1 LFALLEAFK
10 RYYPYLKSFK
20 LYFFFVLIGISMTIA
35 ANVATAHI
43 MQPMMDKLFISKEHQ
58 MLITIPLLMFGIYF
72 VKAVGRYIQSVFT
85 SYIGQH
91 IVTQFR
97 TQVLSKLLFLDMSFI
112 SSARSGELIS
122 RIVNDI
128 ARIQYFV
135 SLMLPEFI
143 RELFT
148 VIALIGYVLYL
159 NAELAFYSLVILPVV
174 ILPIAALSRK
184 LRKISYGSQEKNA
197 DLLSRLS
204 EMFNNVELIKSSA
217 TEDFELKKFAK
228 ENWELFKINMKAVYF
243 NELSSPILEIVG
255 AISLAVVIFLGAKD
269 VYAQKM
275 SVGEFMAFL
284 TAVGLVFQPARGL
297 GIIYTKM
304 QDALAA
310 SQRVFDIL
318 DKESEIEDGSLILDS
333 IEKITYRDVVL
344 DYGQK
349 RALDGISFSLQ
360 RPYRL
365 ALVGD
370 SGGGKS
376 SVINLL
382 LRLYDVTSGTLLIN
396 DKDIKEYAIASL
408 REHIAVVS
416 QRVYIFND
424 SLAYNVAYSDDFDE
438 ERVIEALK
446 KAHAYEFVAAM
457 PDGIYTI
464 MQEFGANLSGGQ
476 RQRIALARALY
487 KDASVLIL
495 DEATSALDN
504 ESEAEILK
512 IIEQEAKEKI
522 VITIAH
528 RLQTIEDYD
537 RLLLFS
543 EGKIIDSG
551 THTELL
557 EKSQLYKSL
566 YEKSTKES

>member
-1 LFALLEAFK
+1 
-10 RYYPYLKSFK
+10 
-20 LYFFFVLIGISMTIA
+20 M
-35 ANVATAHI
+35 
-43 MQPMMDKLFISKEHQ
+43 
-58 MLITIPLLMFGIYF
+58 
-72 VKAVGRYIQSVFT
+72 
-85 SYIGQH
+85 
-91 IVTQFR
+91 
-97 TQVLSKLLFLDMSFI
+97 LFLDMSFI

-159 NAELAFYSLVILPVV
+159 NAELAFYSLIILPIV

-217 TEDFELKKFAK
+217 TEEFELKKFAK

-255 AISLAVVIFLGAKD
+255 AVSLAVVIFLGAQD
-269 VYAQKM
+269 VYANKM

-284 TAVGLVFQPARGL
+284 TAIGLVFQPARGL

-310 SQRVFDIL
+310 SSRVFDIL
-318 DKESEIEDGSLILDS
+318 DKENEIVDGEEILDK
-333 IEKITYRDVVL
+333 IECIEYKDVVL
-344 DYGQK
+344 DYGDK
-349 RALDGISFSLQ
+349 RALNGVSFAVQ
-360 RPYRL
+360 KPYRL

-382 LRLYDVTSGTLLIN
+382 LRLYDTSAGTIFIN
-396 DKDIKEYAIASL
+396 KKDIKSYTIASL

-424 SLAYNVAYSDDFDE
+424 SLAYNVAFSDTFDE
-438 ERVIEALK
+438 DRVIAALK
-446 KAHAYEFVAAM
+446 KANAYDFVKEM
-457 PDGIYTI
+457 PEGIYTV
-464 MQEFGANLSGGQ
+464 MQEFGSNLSGGQ

-487 KDASVLIL
+487 KDASVLVL

-504 ESEAEILK
+504 ESEAEILA
-512 IIEQEAKEKI
+512 IIEEEAKDKI
-522 VITIAH
+522 VIAIAH
-528 RLQTIEDYD
+528 RLQSVESFDE
-537 RLLLFS
+537 LLLMR
-543 EGKIIDSG
+543 EGKIIARGKHS
-551 THTELL
+551 ELL
-557 EKSQLYKSL
+557 EDSKEYKLLYAKSK
-566 YEKSTKES
+566 KES

>member
-1 LFALLEAFK
+1 LIETFK
-10 RYYPYLKSFK
+10 RYYPFLKSFK
-20 LYFFFVLIGISMTIA
+20 LYFFFVLIGISMTIF

-43 MQPMMDKLFISKEHQ
+43 MQPMMDRLFIEKEQ
-58 MLITIPLLMFGIYF
+58 GMLETIPLLMFGIYF
-72 VKAVGRYIQSVFT
+72 IKAVGRYIQSVFT

-97 TQVLSKLLFLDMSFI
+97 SAVLSKMLFLDMSFI

-159 NAELAFYSLVILPVV
+159 NAELAFYSLIILPIV

-255 AISLAVVIFLGAKD
+255 AVSLAVVIFLGAQD
-269 VYAQKM
+269 VYANKM

-284 TAVGLVFQPARGL
+284 TAIGLVFQPARGL

-310 SQRVFDIL
+310 SSRVFDIL
-318 DKESEIEDGSLILDS
+318 DKENEIIDGEDILDKIES
-333 IEKITYRDVVL
+333 IEYKDVVL
-344 DYGQK
+344 DYGDK
-349 RALDGISFSLQ
+349 RALNGISFYVEK
-360 RPYRL
+360 PYRL

-382 LRLYDVTSGTLLIN
+382 LRLYDTSNGTIYIN
-396 DKDIKEYAIASL
+396 KKDIKSYTISSL

-424 SLAYNVAYSDDFDE
+424 SLAYNVAFSDAFDE
-438 ERVIEALK
+438 DRVILALK
-446 KAHAYEFVAAM
+446 KANAYEFVKQM
-457 PDGIYTI
+457 PEGIHTV
-464 MQEFGANLSGGQ
+464 MQEFGSNLSGGQ

-487 KDASVLIL
+487 KDASVLVL

-504 ESEAEILK
+504 ESEAEILA
-512 IIEQEAKEKI
+512 IIEEEAKDKI
-522 VITIAH
+522 VIAIAH
-528 RLQTIEDYD
+528 RLQSVESFDE
-537 RLLLFS
+537 LLLMR
-543 EGKIIDSG
+543 EGKIIARGKHS
-551 THTELL
+551 ELL
-557 EKSQLYKSL
+557 QHSKEYQLLYAKSK
-566 YEKSTKES
+566 KES

>member
-1 LFALLEAFK
+1 
-10 RYYPYLKSFK
+10 
-20 LYFFFVLIGISMTIA
+20 MTIF

-43 MQPMMDKLFISKEHQ
+43 MQPMMDKLFISREQ
-58 MLITIPLLMFGIYF
+58 GMLLTIPLLMLGIYF
-72 VKAVGRYIQSVFT
+72 IKALGRYIQSVFT

-97 TQVLSKLLFLDMSFI
+97 SAVLSKMLFLDMSFI
-112 SSARSGELIS
+112 ASARSGELIS

-159 NAELAFYSLVILPVV
+159 NAELAFYSLIILPVV

-217 TEDFELKKFAK
+217 TEDFEIKKFAK

-269 VYAQKM
+269 VYANKM

-284 TAVGLVFQPARGL
+284 TAIGLVFQPARGL

-310 SQRVFDIL
+310 SERVFDIL
-318 DKESEIEDGSLILDS
+318 DKESQIKDGSEILHTIES
-333 IEKITYRDVVL
+333 IEYRDVVL
-344 DYGQK
+344 DYGDK
-349 RALDGISFSLQ
+349 RALNGISFGVKK
-360 RPYRL
+360 PYRL

-376 SVINLL
+376 SVVNLL
-382 LRLYDVTSGTLLIN
+382 LRLYDTTTGEVLIN
-396 DKDIKEYAIASL
+396 GKDIKNYTISSL

-438 ERVIEALK
+438 QKVIEALK
-446 KAHAYEFVAAM
+446 KAHAYEFVEAM
-457 PDGIYTI
+457 SDGIYTI
-464 MQEFGANLSGGQ
+464 MQEFGSNLSGGQ

-487 KDASVLIL
+487 KDASVLVL

-512 IIEQEAKEKI
+512 ILAEEAKEKI
-522 VITIAH
+522 IITIAH
-528 RLQTIEDYD
+528 RLQSVEDYD
-537 RLLLFS
+537 ELLLLS
-543 EGKIIDSG
+543 GGKIIHRG
-551 THTELL
+551 RHEELL
-557 EKSQLYKSL
+557 LSSEMYKKL
-566 YEKSTKES
+566 YEKSQKDS

>member
-1 LFALLEAFK
+1 
-10 RYYPYLKSFK
+10 
-20 LYFFFVLIGISMTIA
+20 MTIF

-43 MQPMMDKLFISKEHQ
+43 MQPMMDKLFISKEQQ
-58 MLITIPLLMFGIYF
+58 MLTAIPLIMLGIYF
-72 VKAVGRYIQSVFT
+72 IKALGRYIQSVFT

-97 TQVLSKLLFLDMSFI
+97 SAVLSKMLFLDMSFI
-112 SSARSGELIS
+112 ASARSGELIS

-128 ARIQYFV
+128 GRIQYFV

-148 VIALIGYVLYL
+148 VVALIGYVLYL
-159 NAELAFYSLVILPVV
+159 NAELAFYSLIILPIV

-217 TEDFELKKFAK
+217 TEDFEIKKFAK

-255 AISLAVVIFLGAKD
+255 AISLAVVIFLGAQD
-269 VYAQKM
+269 VYANKM

-284 TAVGLVFQPARGL
+284 TAIGLVFQPARGL

-318 DKESEIEDGSLILDS
+318 DRDSEIKDGKDILKS
-333 IEKITYRDVVL
+333 IEKIEYRDVCL
-344 DYGQK
+344 NYGDK
-349 RALDGISFSLQ
+349 RALDSISFQ
-360 RPYRL
+360 ITKPYRI

-382 LRLYDVTSGTLLIN
+382 LRLYDTDRGSVLIN
-396 DKDIKEYAIASL
+396 DKDIKNYTISSL

-424 SLAYNVAYSDDFDE
+424 SLAYNVAYRDDFDE
-438 ERVIEALK
+438 QKVIEALK
-446 KAHAYEFVAAM
+446 KAHAYEFVQAM
-457 PDGIYTI
+457 SDGIYTI
-464 MQEFGANLSGGQ
+464 MQEFGSNLSGGQ

-487 KDASVLIL
+487 KDASVLVL

-512 IIEQEAKEKI
+512 ILEEEAKEKI
-522 VITIAH
+522 IITIAH
-528 RLQTIEDYD
+528 RLQSVEDYNE
-537 RLLLFS
+537 LLLLS
-543 EGKIIDSG
+543 AGKIIQHG
-551 THTELL
+551 RHEELL
-557 EKSQLYKSL
+557 LSSEIYQKL
-566 YEKSTKES
+566 YEKSQKDS

>member
-1 LFALLEAFK
+1 
-10 RYYPYLKSFK
+10 
-20 LYFFFVLIGISMTIA
+20 MTIF

-43 MQPMMDKLFISKEHQ
+43 MQPMMDKLFISKEKE
-58 MLITIPLLMFGIYF
+58 MLATIPLLMLGIYF
-72 VKAVGRYIQSVFT
+72 IKAVGRYIQSVFT
-85 SYIGQH
+85 SYIGQN

-97 TQVLSKLLFLDMSFI
+97 SAVLSKMLFLDMSFI
-112 SSARSGELIS
+112 ATARSGELIS

-148 VIALIGYVLYL
+148 VVALIGYVLYL
-159 NAELAFYSLVILPVV
+159 NAQLAFYSLIILPVV

-204 EMFNNVELIKSSA
+204 EIFNNVELIKSSA

-228 ENWELFKINMKAVYF
+228 ENWNLFKINMKAVYF

-255 AISLAVVIFLGAKD
+255 AISLAVVIFLGARD
-269 VYAQKM
+269 VYADKM

-310 SQRVFDIL
+310 SNRVFEIL
-318 DKESEIEDGSLILDS
+318 DKESTIKDGKEILQS
-333 IEKITYRDVVL
+333 IKKIEYKNVTLNYGEK
-344 DYGQK
+344 K
-349 RALDGISFSLQ
+349 ALENISFMLTK
-360 RPYRL
+360 PYRL

-376 SVINLL
+376 SIINLL
-382 LRLYDVTSGTLLIN
+382 LRLYDVDDGVLLIN
-396 DKDIKEYAIASL
+396 DNNIKNYAISSL
-408 REHIAVVS
+408 RKHIAVVS

-424 SLAYNVAYSDDFDE
+424 TLAYNVAYSDTFDE
-438 ERVIEALK
+438 NKVIEALK
-446 KAHAYEFVAAM
+446 KAHAYEFVKEM
-457 PDGIYTI
+457 PEGIYTI
-464 MQEFGANLSGGQ
+464 MQEFGSNLSGGQ

-487 KDASVLIL
+487 KDASVLVL

-504 ESEAEILK
+504 ESESEVLK
-512 IIEQEAKEKI
+512 ILEEEAKEKI

-528 RLQTIEDYD
+528 RLQSVEDYD
-537 RLLLFS
+537 ELLLLS
-543 EGKIIDSG
+543 GGEIIQRG
-551 THTELL
+551 THKELL
-557 EKSQLYKSL
+557 QSSDIYQKL
-566 YEKSTKES
+566 YEKSKKES

>member
-1 LFALLEAFK
+1 
-10 RYYPYLKSFK
+10 
-20 LYFFFVLIGISMTIA
+20 MTIF

-43 MQPMMDKLFISKEHQ
+43 MQPMMDRLFISKEER
-58 MLITIPLLMFGIYF
+58 MLVTIPLLMLGIYF
-72 VKAVGRYIQSVFT
+72 IKALGRYVQSVFT
-85 SYIGQH
+85 SYIGQN

-97 TQVLSKLLFLDMSFI
+97 SEVLAKMLFLDMNFI

-128 ARIQYFV
+128 NRIQYFV

-159 NAELAFYSLVILPVV
+159 NAELAFYSLIILPVV
-174 ILPIAALSRK
+174 ILPIAVLSRK

-204 EMFNNVELIKSSA
+204 EMFNNIELIKSSA

-228 ENWELFKINMKAVYF
+228 ENWELFKINMKAVYL
-243 NELSSPILEIVG
+243 NQLSSPILEIVG

-269 VYAQKM
+269 VYADKM

-310 SQRVFDIL
+310 SERVFDIL
-318 DKESEIEDGSLILDS
+318 DKESLIKDGRKILYEIET
-333 IEKITYRDVVL
+333 IEYKDVVL
-344 DYGQK
+344 DYGDK
-349 RALDGISFSLQ
+349 RALDGVGFRVQ
-360 RPYRL
+360 KPYRL

-376 SVINLL
+376 SIVNLL
-382 LRLYDVTSGTLLIN
+382 LRLYDTSGGEVLIN
-396 DKDIKEYAIASL
+396 GEDIKEYTISSL

-438 ERVIEALK
+438 QKVIEALK
-446 KAHAYEFVAAM
+446 KAHAYEFVKEM
-457 PDGIYTI
+457 PDDIYTI
-464 MQEFGANLSGGQ
+464 MQEFGSNLSGGQ

-487 KDASVLIL
+487 KDVSVLVL

-512 IIEQEAKEKI
+512 ILEEEAKEKI
-522 VITIAH
+522 IVTIAH
-528 RLQTIEDYD
+528 RLQSVEDYD
-537 RLLLFS
+537 ELLLFS
-543 EGKIIDSG
+543 RGKVISRG
-551 THTELL
+551 THLQLL
-557 EKSQLYKSL
+557 ASSDIYQKLYAKSK
-566 YEKSTKES
+566 KES

>member
-1 LFALLEAFK
+1 
-10 RYYPYLKSFK
+10 
-20 LYFFFVLIGISMTIA
+20 MTIF

-43 MQPMMDKLFISKEHQ
+43 MQPMMDKLFIDKEQ
-58 MLITIPLLMFGIYF
+58 GMLETIPLLMLGIYF
-72 VKAVGRYIQSVFT
+72 IKAAGRYIQSIFT

-97 TQVLSKLLFLDMSFI
+97 SAVLSKMLFLDMSFI

-159 NAELAFYSLVILPVV
+159 NAELAFYSLIILPIV

-204 EMFNNVELIKSSA
+204 EMFNNIELIKSSA
-217 TEDFELKKFAK
+217 TEEFELKKFAK

-255 AISLAVVIFLGAKD
+255 AISLAVVIFLGAQD
-269 VYAQKM
+269 VYANKM

-284 TAVGLVFQPARGL
+284 TAIGLVFQPARGL

-310 SQRVFDIL
+310 SSRVFDIL
-318 DKESEIEDGSLILDS
+318 DKENEIVDGEDILDKIES
-333 IEKITYRDVVL
+333 IEYKDVVL
-344 DYGQK
+344 DYGDK
-349 RALDGISFSLQ
+349 RALNGVSFAVQ
-360 RPYRL
+360 KPYRL

-382 LRLYDVTSGTLLIN
+382 LRLYDTSAGTIFIN
-396 DKDIKEYAIASL
+396 KKDIKSYTIASL

-424 SLAYNVAYSDDFDE
+424 SLAYNVAFSDTFDE
-438 ERVIEALK
+438 DRVIAALK
-446 KAHAYEFVAAM
+446 KANAYDFVKEM
-457 PDGIYTI
+457 PEGIYTV
-464 MQEFGANLSGGQ
+464 MQEFGSNLSGGQ
-476 RQRIALARALY
+476 RQRIALARSLY
-487 KDASVLIL
+487 KDASVLVL

-504 ESEAEILK
+504 ESEAEILA
-512 IIEQEAKEKI
+512 IIEEEAKDKI
-522 VITIAH
+522 VIAIAH
-528 RLQTIEDYD
+528 RLQSVASFDE
-537 RLLLFS
+537 LLLMR
-543 EGKIIDSG
+543 EGKIIARGKHS
-551 THTELL
+551 ELL
-557 EKSQLYKSL
+557 EDSKEYKLLYAKSK
-566 YEKSTKES
+566 KES

>member
-1 LFALLEAFK
+1 
-10 RYYPYLKSFK
+10 
-20 LYFFFVLIGISMTIA
+20 MTIF

-43 MQPMMDKLFISKEHQ
+43 MQPMMDKLFIEKEQ
-58 MLITIPLLMFGIYF
+58 GMLETIPLLMLGIYF
-72 VKAVGRYIQSVFT
+72 IKAAGRYIQSIFT

-97 TQVLSKLLFLDMSFI
+97 SAVLSKMLFLDMSFI

-159 NAELAFYSLVILPVV
+159 NAELAFYSLIILPIV

-204 EMFNNVELIKSSA
+204 EMFNNIELIKSSA
-217 TEDFELKKFAK
+217 TEEFELKKFAK

-255 AISLAVVIFLGAKD
+255 AVSLAVVIFLGAQD
-269 VYAQKM
+269 VYANKM

-284 TAVGLVFQPARGL
+284 TAIGLVFQPARGL

-310 SQRVFDIL
+310 SSRVFDIL
-318 DKESEIEDGSLILDS
+318 DKENEIVDGEEILDK
-333 IEKITYRDVVL
+333 IECIEYKDVVL
-344 DYGQK
+344 DYGDK
-349 RALDGISFSLQ
+349 RALNGVSFAVQ
-360 RPYRL
+360 KPYRL

-382 LRLYDVTSGTLLIN
+382 LRLYDTSAGTIFIN
-396 DKDIKEYAIASL
+396 KKDIKSYTIASL

-424 SLAYNVAYSDDFDE
+424 SLAYNVAFSDTFDE
-438 ERVIEALK
+438 DRVIAALK
-446 KAHAYEFVAAM
+446 KANAYDFVKEM
-457 PDGIYTI
+457 PEGIYTV
-464 MQEFGANLSGGQ
+464 MQEFGSNLSGGQ
-476 RQRIALARALY
+476 RQRIALARSLY
-487 KDASVLIL
+487 KDASVLVL

-504 ESEAEILK
+504 ESEAEILA
-512 IIEQEAKEKI
+512 IIEEEAKDKI
-522 VITIAH
+522 VIAIAH
-528 RLQTIEDYD
+528 RLQSVASFDE
-537 RLLLFS
+537 LLLMR
-543 EGKIIDSG
+543 EGKIIARGKHS
-551 THTELL
+551 ELL
-557 EKSQLYKSL
+557 EDSKEYKLLYAKSK
-566 YEKSTKES
+566 KES

>member
-1 LFALLEAFK
+1 LKEAFK
-10 RYYPYLKSFK
+10 RYYPFLKNFK
-20 LYFFFVLIGISMTIA
+20 LYFFFVLIGISMTIF

-43 MQPMMDKLFISKEHQ
+43 MQPMMDKLFIAKEEA
-58 MLITIPLLMFGIYF
+58 MLITVPLMMLGIYF
-72 VKAVGRYIQSVFT
+72 VKAIGRYIQSVFT

-91 IVTQFR
+91 IVTEFR
-97 TQVLSKLLFLDMSFI
+97 SAVLDKMLSLDMSFI

-159 NAELAFYSLVILPVV
+159 NAELAFYSLIILPIV

-204 EMFNNVELIKSSA
+204 EIFNNVELVKSSA
-217 TEDFELKKFAK
+217 SEDFELKKFAK

-255 AISLAVVIFLGAKD
+255 ALSLAVVIFLGAKD
-269 VYAQKM
+269 VYADKM

-310 SQRVFDIL
+310 SSRVFEVL
-318 DKESEIEDGSLILDS
+318 DKESEIADGKKILSGIRS
-333 IEKITYRDVVL
+333 IEYRDVVL
-344 DYGQK
+344 DYGNK
-349 RALDGISFSLQ
+349 RALDGISFRVQ
-360 RPYRL
+360 QPRRV
-365 ALVGD
+365 ALIGD

-382 LRLYDVTSGTLLIN
+382 LRLYDRSNGVIEIN
-396 DKDIKEYAIASL
+396 EEDIKNYKISSL

-424 SLAYNVAYSDDFDE
+424 SLAYNVAYGKAFDE
-438 ERVIEALK
+438 QKVIQALK
-446 KAHAYEFVAAM
+446 KAHAYEFVKAM
-457 PDGIYTI
+457 PDGIYTV
-464 MQEFGANLSGGQ
+464 MQEFGSNLSGGQ

-487 KDASVLIL
+487 KDASVLVL

-512 IIEQEAKEKI
+512 IIESEAKQKI
-522 VITIAH
+522 VIAIAH
-528 RLQTIEDYD
+528 RLQSVADFDE
-537 RLLLFS
+537 LLLFS
-543 EGKIIDSG
+543 AGKIVARGS
-551 THTELL
+551 HSELL
-557 EKSQLYKSL
+557 ASSTLYKSL
-566 YEKSTKES
+566 YEKSQKES